1 MIHQPLFSLHAFV
14 QLTGDL
20 SISAR
25 GGRIY
30 LPQDELARFGLS
42 DDDIFTGKVTDK
54 WRSFMKNQI
63 RRARMFFRTA
73 EDGVTELDQA
83 SRSTCFFDFVTVI
96 AMNYLPLPDAG
107 LGFSAVASADPRR
120 DRFTKRASASNAK
133 KLMALIVDMI
143 DSAAIDAWVR
153 KLKDVMYDADD
164 VMDLCMM
171 EGGRLLEA
179 PQYTH
184 QVEKMDEESGWRLLR
199 GIVFEAGE
207 EAEIAGLADVGTRIV
222 EMCDG
227 LPLAIKAMGGVL
239 IPKERTKAE
248 WENILRSDAWSMNPT
263 DEELPRALFLS
274 YEDLPPHLKQ
284 CFLYCSLY
292 PEKSDL
298 YYQEIVR
305 LWVAEG
311 LILKQGDRLVED
323 SAEEYYREL
332 VGRSLL
338 QVNPSYADHS
348 YFSMHDLYRTLG
360 ANLMQEE
367 GVSIVHGGTFTTNT
381 NTKIRRLSV
390 SKMGRRLE
398 LADEVN
404 ETQVFE
410 ENCSEVYH
418 ICECWI

>member
-1 MIHQPLFSLHAFV
+1 MAMIVDFFV
-14 QLTGDL
+14 TRYIGE
-20 SISAR
+20 IA
-25 GGRIY
+25 
-30 LPQDELARFGLS
+30 
-42 DDDIFTGKVTDK
+42 
-54 WRSFMKNQI
+54 
-63 RRARMFFRTA
+63 
-73 EDGVTELDQA
+73 
-83 SRSTCFFDFVTVI
+83 DFVE
-96 AMNYLPLPDAG
+96 
-107 LGFSAVASADPRR
+107 RE
-120 DRFTKRASASNAK
+120 
-133 KLMALIVDMI
+133 I

-179 PQYTH
+179 PQFAQETNNYRRTSSTILVTTRTVTVAKIMKCRYTH